1 MELPAEVLSIVLA
14 FFVTKRAGKY
24 RRRECWWGDVARF
37 ATIHGQIGGILQ
49 CDLFIVAEIAIS
61 KVRSKG
67 YTG

>member
-1 MELPAEVLSIVLA
+1 MELPAEVLSIVL
-14 FFVTKRAGKY
+14 G
-24 RRRECWWGDVARF
+24 RRRECWWGDVGRF

-49 CDLFIVAEIAIS
+49 CDLFIVAEVAIS

>member
-1 MELPAEVLSIVLA
+1 MELPAEVLSIVL
-14 FFVTKRAGKY
+14 G

-61 KVRSKG
+61 KLRRKG